1 MEYTNTLVD
10 WQGNETMLPSNNKNS
25 NSTGANANTEEEVSK
40 EAQKEADDKAKDSM
54 TGVLQLIPHANY
66 RAKQVWYLSG
76 FSQVF
81 DGNYYFKQVT
91 HKINVDRGYSVTARV
106 VKNELGGEKQED
118 SERRREV
125 AGLNNAGSWV

>member
-1 MEYTNTLVD
+1 LEYTNTLVD

>member
-1 MEYTNTLVD
+1 MEKGLLVD
-10 WQGNETMLPSNNKNS
+10 YSGNSYMSPANSKPS

-76 FSQVF
+76 FSKVF

-106 VKNELGGEKQED
+106 VKNELGGEEQEA
-118 SERRREV
+118 SEQRREV
-125 AGLNNAGSWV
+125 AGLNNTGSWA